1 MANHDHGPDGRF
13 TRTLEGAERDAEA
26 ARLKSRGLSYSQIA
40 RNLGYADH
48 AGAYKAVQRALA
60 AVPTESVDELRA
72 VQRAQIDALTA
83 KAIEILESTHY
94 AYTVHGDLVRGPEG
108 PNGEPGDPLLDP
120 APTLAAIDRLIRLAE
135 RLSKLMGLDAPTRH
149 EVITLDYLDA
159 QIRAA
164 TEELARAASGETPD
178 AART

>member
-60 AVPTESVDELRA
+60 AVPAESVDELRRI
-72 VQRAQIDALTA
+72 QSEQIDALTA
-83 KAIEILESTHY
+83 RAIEVLESTHY
-94 AYTVHGDLVRGPEG
+94 AYTQHGELVRGPEG
-108 PNGEPGDPLLDP
+108 PNGEPGEPLIDSMPVLH
-120 APTLAAIDRLIRLAE
+120 AIDRLIRLAE
-135 RLSKLMGLDAPTRH
+135 RRSKLMGLDAPSRH

-159 QIRAA
+159 QIREAA
-164 TEELARAASGETPD
+164 EELARAQAGEAPD
-178 AART
+178 PA